1 MNSVP
6 VMLFSISILLAAMLT
21 EGSGLTQT
29 QKESIF
35 SAEHK
40 SDLKSYLEM
49 LVCRLR
55 DVPESVIHISKVS
68 KEILPDD
75 LLSTYLL
82 ELLVCF
88 DKDKLVQSKGIVF
101 NTIKRLLSNT

>member
-1 MNSVP
+1 
-6 VMLFSISILLAAMLT
+6 
-21 EGSGLTQT
+21 
-29 QKESIF
+29 
-35 SAEHK
+35 
-40 SDLKSYLEM
+40 M
-49 LVCRLR
+49 LVCRRLR

-101 NTIKRLLSNT
+101 NTIKRLLTNT